1 MEKICVN
8 LYGGK
13 GLFGG
18 KETPLR
24 AETVFCDK
32 ADKCSLYKSG
42 KCLNVTS
49 PFSGRCKFGRVST
62 AQGYTSRAQKYH
74 SFRNQYKDDETYNK
88 LDYPSNCKIAL
99 VDDYVFVNVVFS
111 RLKENEQGH
120 YYVTETGFGSGVSWI
135 SLDKFSTDIIYQI
148 CSYRAY
154 AMMGGEI
161 KDYRVKH
168 IPEFLYQLNF
178 LMPELYK
185 QFIAEYP
192 QYDIKPNHVGKY
204 AYISTL
210 NKSSVL
216 KDNHGNTFCFDGDYL
231 VCENWR
237 LSFVPFSAGVAE
249 MRIPITETM
258 KYKVTDNGQVT
269 EDTIFEQ

>member
-74 SFRNQYKDDETYNK
+74 TFRSQYENDETYNK
-88 LDYPSNCKIAL
+88 LGYPSNCKIAL

-120 YYVTETGFGSGVSWI
+120 YCVTETGFGSGASWI
-135 SLDKFSTDIIYQI
+135 PLDKFSTDIIYQI

-161 KDYRVKH
+161 KDYRAKH
-168 IPEFLYQLNF
+168 IPEFLYQLSF

-210 NKSSVL
+210 NKNLPVI
-216 KDNHGNTFCFDGDYL
+216 DTYGNKFSFDGDCLISDNYKP
-231 VCENWR
+231 
-237 LSFVPFSAGVAE
+237 SFAPFKAE
-249 MRIPITETM
+249 KMSVRIEITDKMTA
-258 KYKVTDNGQVT
+258 KITDNAQVT
-269 EDTIFEQ
+269 SETIFEQ